1 MNALLKVLKYEW
13 PNYIIEESKGSITFR
28 IFNEEI
34 DIYNDGDI
42 LLGAIRFTDD
52 SVIVDLS
59 TYDDAYLRS
68 SLIYFLVKVVSS
80 TFTGVPILVAGSA
93 MCY

>member
-13 PNYIIEESKGSITFR
+13 PNYNTEETKDLITFR

-42 LLGAIRFTDD
+42 SLGALRFTHNR
-52 SVIVDLS
+52 VIIDLS
-59 TYDDAYLRS
+59 AHEDKQLLS
-68 SLIYFLVKVVSS
+68 SLTYFLVKVISS
-80 TFTGVPILVAGSA
+80 TFTGVPILIAGSA
-93 MCY
+93 ICY